1 MIQHSLLML
10 LSFYF
15 FQYFVLLTMPLNSFL
30 IYFIMADYVMSYT

>member
-10 LSFYF
+10 LSFHF
-15 FQYFVLLTMPLNSFL
+15 FQYFVLLTMPLNSVL